1 MNCRII
7 CLARIAIAAM
17 LLPGSLGAVASRR
30 LISTSRSTAAR
41 LKPQYM
47 MNKKLRCKASG
58 SSSSSSS
65 SEIIIPQAHRRRNV
79 FKSVG
84 LLTSLMPMAI
94 LKARKAAGADVD
106 VGGVTVSTIKDG
118 LEGSRGAQA
127 GDWVLISYQGKI
139 KATGQVFDSTRGG
152 LTYMNGG
159 VAEYQP
165 RLFQLNAKNPQP
177 GIVSGL
183 YKAIEGMK
191 VGEIRKA
198 DISAAEGYGDM
209 AVVGPFAEVPARS
222 DLEYEIQILRMGRDI
237 QRMLRATSRCGAGGQ
252 AAQTSGC
259 RDIEPLVTE

>member
-1 MNCRII
+1 
-7 CLARIAIAAM
+7 
-17 LLPGSLGAVASRR
+17 
-30 LISTSRSTAAR
+30 
-41 LKPQYM
+41 
-47 MNKKLRCKASG
+47 
-58 SSSSSSS
+58 
-65 SEIIIPQAHRRRNV
+65 
-79 FKSVG
+79 
-84 LLTSLMPMAI
+84 
-94 LKARKAAGADVD
+94 
-106 VGGVTVSTIKDG
+106 
-118 LEGSRGAQA
+118 
-127 GDWVLISYQGKI
+127 
-139 KATGQVFDSTRGG
+139 
-152 LTYMNGG
+152 MNGG

>member
-1 MNCRII
+1 
-7 CLARIAIAAM
+7 
-17 LLPGSLGAVASRR
+17 
-30 LISTSRSTAAR
+30 
-41 LKPQYM
+41 
-47 MNKKLRCKASG
+47 
-58 SSSSSSS
+58 
-65 SEIIIPQAHRRRNV
+65 
-79 FKSVG
+79 
-84 LLTSLMPMAI
+84 MAI

-139 KATGQVFDSTRGG
+139 KATGQHVKLQVVVATAVATETRG
-152 LTYMNGG
+152 LQVFTCDMNGG

-183 YKAIEGMK
+183 YKAIEGCEEVDNDDDDYDDGMK